1 MTSLVEIGPQQRP
14 GAEQRSRRSVG
25 VHAFSWG
32 DNPSGGLLTGTVARS
47 PVPTPV
53 GVPGGTTEVALGA
66 DFSVALTSAGALW
79 AWGANDFG
87 QLGDGTATRRLT
99 PVRVQVPNRVRIRAV
114 SAGRHHVV
122 AVTAEGRVLGWG
134 RNHLGQLGDGTT
146 TDRSVPTF
154 ASTTKRFS
162 ALSGGDV
169 HTLGI
174 AGDRA
179 WAWGGGSAIAG
190 QAGPVLAPAQVPM
203 PADLRIRAVSAGAWV
218 SAVLTRGGT
227 ALTWGRGAGS
237 AAQPLTVS
245 TNAVAVAAGRS
256 QVLAVTSDGGVAAW
270 GTNSQGE
277 LGDGSTTFRR
287 DPVTWRL
294 PNGERIH
301 RLDVADGHA
310 VVLASSGRLYC
321 WGANRVGQ
329 AGVGPGPD
337 QLSPT
342 EITALAGVRVTG
354 FAVGHHH
361 GFVLAHQGPAVR
373 LRVSLQDP
381 TVRVNRP
388 TGIRVREV
396 DVFDTDLGPG
406 KSVAITVNGQP
417 VRGDRFVVTA
427 PGTYLV
433 VAQQGQLRGS
443 LRVVVS

>member
-1 MTSLVEIGPQQRP
+1 MTSLVAIGPQRRP
-14 GAEQRSRRSVG
+14 GAEQKSRRSVG

-32 DNPSGGLLTGTVARS
+32 DNPSGALLTGTVARS
-47 PVPTPV
+47 PVPAPV
-53 GVPGGTTEVALGA
+53 GLPDGTSAVALGA
-66 DFSVALTSAGALW
+66 DFSVALTSGGTVW

-87 QLGDGTATRRLT
+87 QLGDGTTTSRLS
-99 PVRVQVPNRVRIRAV
+99 PVRVRVPGRVRAV

-122 AVTAEGRVLGWG
+122 ALTTNGRVLGWG

-154 ASTTKRFS
+154 ASTPQRFS

-174 AGDRA
+174 AGGRA

-190 QAGPVLAPAQVPM
+190 QAGPVLAPARVPL
-203 PADLRIRAVSAGAWV
+203 PADLRVRSVSAGAWV
-218 SAVLTRGGT
+218 SAVLTREGR
-227 ALTWGRGAGS
+227 ALAWGRGAGS

-245 TNAVAVAAGRS
+245 EDAIAVSAGRS
-256 QVLAVTSDGGVAAW
+256 QVLAVMSDGGVAAW

-277 LGDGSTTFRR
+277 LGDGSTTLRR

-310 VVLASSGRLYC
+310 VVLTRSGKLYC

-342 EITALAGVRVTG
+342 EITSLAGVRVAG

-361 GFVLAHQGPAVR
+361 VFVLARQGPPVR
-373 LRVSLQDP
+373 LRVSLQNP

-388 TGIRVREV
+388 TEIRVREV
-396 DVFDTDLGPG
+396 DVFDTDLGPVN
-406 KSVAITVNGQP
+406 SAAVTVNGQP
-417 VRGDRFVVTA
+417 VHGDRFVVTA

-433 VAQQGQLRGS
+433 VARKGQLRGS
-443 LRVVVS
+443 LRVVTA